1 MGKAARPRGTIAGM
15 RASLCFRAE
24 GMESHIF
31 HASFFFF
38 FLSPFLSKAPGKQN
52 KKKKKTNNPSCLI
65 RDKQI
70 PPTSLENLHLL
81 GNHLAAFTAS
91 RVPQR

>member
-31 HASFFFF
+31 YASLFFFF
-38 FLSPFLSKAPGKQN
+38 FSSLSLKHQEN
-52 KKKKKTNNPSCLI
+52 KNPSCLI

>member
-1 MGKAARPRGTIAGM
+1 MGKAARPTGTIAGM
-15 RASLCFRAE
+15 RTSLCFRAE

-31 HASFFFF
+31 YASFFFF
-38 FLSPFLSKAPGKQN
+38 LFFFLLLSLKHQEN
-52 KKKKKTNNPSCLI
+52 KNPSCLI